1 MENLAVQLVIK
12 NGVFPGKDKNGS
24 SKSQTSQSSESLTK
38 SMKTAFKEQGPFL
51 IEVLM

>member
-1 MENLAVQLVIK
+1 MLTLDRPYIDWVNMAKGMGLNATKVD
-12 NGVFPGKDKNGS
+12 NC
-24 SKSQTSQSSESLTK
+24 ESLTK